1 MKPAARAA
9 WPPVG
14 TAARGSCRAC
24 AKKSYPYNLAGKKI
38 STATIEQKNLFED
51 FFVVNSERT
60 VEWLGGVNFDNLQ
73 TVLNKIKKL
82 VEEDPAEEIY
92 LVVNSYG
99 GPTGVGMSFYDAV
112 ESWLRPNLTTVGS
125 GDVDSSGIIV
135 FLAGEKRY
143 LTKNTTLLFH
153 LAGRTF
159 STEKRFST
167 ADLENILKEDKL
179 KDYQYACVVSD
190 RTNGR
195 YSPEEVLNLMKN
207 NTVLT
212 ALEAVQMGLAH
223 KVL

>member
-1 MKPAARAA
+1 M
-9 WPPVG
+9 
-14 TAARGSCRAC
+14 
-24 AKKSYPYNLAGKKI
+24 KKI

>member
-1 MKPAARAA
+1 
-9 WPPVG
+9 
-14 TAARGSCRAC
+14 
-24 AKKSYPYNLAGKKI
+24 
-38 STATIEQKNLFED
+38 
-51 FFVVNSERT
+51 
-60 VEWLGGVNFDNLQ
+60 
-73 TVLNKIKKL
+73 
-82 VEEDPAEEIY
+82 
-92 LVVNSYG
+92 
-99 GPTGVGMSFYDAV
+99 MSFYDAV